1 MTKLYL
7 CTPISKFSKPLFITS
22 PSHLK
27 ALINSSIINRKN
39 FTSPL
44 PSQNSPNPF
53 HAYPLPSQC
62 SHQLLYYQ
70 QKKHYLSTPN
80 QTCLFSSS
88 DGECGTPKQEFAR
101 KQREDGKRSSF
112 SVSLNLQVGLVP
124 VWWGD
129 SLEGPAS
136 RCSDG
141 LGHSPAGPSVGQLGC
156 CALCSPS
163 SPLGLEEHGGA
174 ARSRDNLALY
184 CDLTFT
190 F

>member
-1 MTKLYL
+1 MIHF
-7 CTPISKFSKPLFITS
+7 PQQFQQIPL
-22 PSHLK
+22 
-27 ALINSSIINRKN
+27 
-39 FTSPL
+39 
-44 PSQNSPNPF
+44 
-53 HAYPLPSQC
+53 
-62 SHQLLYYQ
+62 LLAPKVLQ
-70 QKKHYLSTPN
+70 ILHHQKKHYLSTPN

-141 LGHSPAGPSVGQLGC
+141 LGHSPPGPSVGQLGC

-184 CDLTFT
+184 CDLTFA